1 MRNPKITFFAQTFLH
16 TLCNLHI
23 KTHTHTHTAEY
34 KSNLG
39 SKIIH
44 GLKVQTI
51 IFLASLKLRKL
62 MPIEL
67 LIGNIG

>member
-23 KTHTHTHTAEY
+23 KTHTHTVVY

-62 MPIEL
+62 MSIEL